1 MATAVKRR
9 KKPVPKQG
17 SRGTPKT
24 RRMQREIANHI
35 HALTCTMT
43 QAEAAKAVGI
53 SFNDIRNLS
62 TGNMPSLRML
72 VAMVKHL
79 RCNPESLLKKGK
91 LEKLG
96 KGKRT
101 AGAQIRS
108 IRARIRKICQEG
120 DPATLA
126 KQTGL
131 TITSIYQLRGQYA
144 KAGLHTFLAFTS
156 AGHSASDLL
165 LG

>member
-1 MATAVKRR
+1 MVAAANRR

-24 RRMQREIANHI
+24 RRMQRQIANHI
-35 HALTCTMT
+35 HALTSTLT
-43 QAEAAKAVGI
+43 QAEAAVKVGV
-53 SFNDIRNLS
+53 SYNDIRNLS
-62 TGNMPSLRML
+62 AGNMPSLRML

-79 RCNPESLLKKGK
+79 RCTPESLLAKGEPKK
-91 LEKLG
+91 LTR
-96 KGKRT
+96 GKRT
-101 AGAQIRS
+101 SGAQIRS
-108 IRARIRKICQEG
+108 IRSRIRKICQEG

-126 KQTGL
+126 KSTGL

-144 KAGLHTFLAFTS
+144 KAGLHTFLAFTA
-156 AGHSASDLL
+156 AGHCASDLL